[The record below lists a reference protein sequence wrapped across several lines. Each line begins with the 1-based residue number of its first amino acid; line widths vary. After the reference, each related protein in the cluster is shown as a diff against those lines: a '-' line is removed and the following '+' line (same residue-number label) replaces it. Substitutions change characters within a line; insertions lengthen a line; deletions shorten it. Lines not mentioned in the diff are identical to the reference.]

1 MHSKVLSL
9 LVMMDRLGQ
18 LLLGTGLLNYG
29 AQQACGLNRDE
40 AMWHLHQA
48 AKLDPTLQHAN
59 VSHSTDLHDDVLVRD
74 PHWETGVVTSTA
86 DQSISAT
93 PSFPSLTR
101 QTEATRV

>member
-1 MHSKVLSL
+1 
-9 LVMMDRLGQ
+9 MMDRLGQ

-59 VSHSTDLHDDVLVRD
+59 VSHSTDVHDGAVVPERPWD
-74 PHWETGVVTSTA
+74 TGLAMSTA
-86 DQSISAT
+86 DQLINVH
-93 PSFPSLTR
+93 SFPHRHAALKSP
-101 QTEATRV
+101 RV